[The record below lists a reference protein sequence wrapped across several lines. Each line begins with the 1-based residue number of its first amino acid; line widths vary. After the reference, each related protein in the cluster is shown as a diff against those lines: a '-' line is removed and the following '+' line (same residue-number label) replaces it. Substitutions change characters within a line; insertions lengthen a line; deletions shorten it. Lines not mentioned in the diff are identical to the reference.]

1 MGKRRYLYAHPPLVM
16 SLTII
21 CALVFI
27 LQGIARSEELK
38 NKSIIMTLPELIG
51 MAIAKS
57 PEIGEI
63 QSEIGVARMDL
74 EQVKAAYFPQL
85 ESTALVGPVRDAQ
98 EPEVINGRITD
109 PSPSLSASS
118 IGIFGKLDMTMTQ
131 PLYTFGKLSHRKEAA
146 DRGVRAKKFQLE
158 EKNAQIALRVKKLY
172 YALVLARAGMEA
184 ANEAEGFFEEAGR
197 KIHRLLE
204 ISSPNAKESDIY
216 LIDAYQ
222 ADTIRSKAEA
232 EKGAKVAYFALKSMI
247 GLPPGVGFDPAD
259 KTLSMKKEGITGVE
273 NYIQEAKDKRPE
285 FKQLAE
291 ALAAQKSRVEAAASD
306 RYPSLFVALQASLA
320 GAPGRDTFRNP
331 YIRDD
336 FNHTD
341 AGVVAGLK
349 WNFDFG
355 IGKAKIDKM
364 KAEYDKLL
372 YTRAS
377 AEMNI
382 PIQVSNIYEENLE
395 WQQAANSY
403 QRAAVASRKWILTSM
418 ADFGM
423 GVGTAE
429 EMLKA
434 IEKYGYNQGKYLEA
448 LFHYSLS
455 LAELEYA
462 VGMKAW

>member
-1 MGKRRYLYAHPPLVM
+1 MGKLRFLSAHPPFFV
-16 SLTII
+16 SLMITWS
-21 CALVFI
+21 LVFI
-27 LQGIARSEELK
+27 LQGIAWSEELK
-38 NKSIIMTLPELIG
+38 KESTIMTLPELIG

-63 QSEIGVARMDL
+63 QSEIGEAKSDL
-74 EQVKAAYFPQL
+74 EQAKAAYFPQL
-85 ESTALVGPVRDAQ
+85 ETKALFGPVRDAK
-98 EPEVINGRITD
+98 EPEVINGKITD

-118 IGIFGKLDMTMTQ
+118 IGIFGSLDLTMMQ
-131 PLYTFGKLSHRKEAA
+131 PVYTFGKLSNRKEAA
-146 DRGVRAKKFQLE
+146 SRGLRAKEFQLE

-172 YALVLARAGMEA
+172 YALVLARAGVEA
-184 ANEAEGFFEEAGR
+184 ANEAGAFFEDARR
-197 KIHRLLE
+197 KISRLLE
-204 ISSPNAKESDIY
+204 ISSPNARESDMY

-232 EKGAKVAYFALKSMI
+232 EKGAKVAYFALKAMI
-247 GLPPGVGFDPAD
+247 GLPAGVAFDPAD
-259 KTLSMKKEGITGVE
+259 KTLTMKNEGLADLE
-273 NYIQEAKDKRPE
+273 NYIQNAKDKRPE

-291 ALAAQKSRVEAAASD
+291 ALAAQKSQVEAATSD
-306 RYPSLFVALQASLA
+306 RYPSFFVALQASLA
-320 GAPGRDTFRNP
+320 GAPGRDTLRNP

-355 IGKAKIDKM
+355 IGRAKVDKM
-364 KAEYDKLL
+364 MAAYDKLR
-372 YTRAS
+372 YTTAS
-377 AEMNI
+377 AQMNI
-382 PIQVSNIYEENLE
+382 SIQVSSIYEEHIE
-395 WQQAANSY
+395 WQQAVISY
-403 QRAAVASRKWILTSM
+403 QRAADASRKWVVSSI

-434 IEKYGYNQGKYLEA
+434 IEKYGHNQGKYLEA
-448 LFHYSLS
+448 LFHYNLS

>member
-1 MGKRRYLYAHPPLVM
+1 MGKLRFLSAHPLWVM
-16 SLTII
+16 FLMITWG
-21 CALVFI
+21 LVFI
-27 LQGIARSEELK
+27 LQGIAWSEELK
-38 NKSIIMTLPELIG
+38 KERIIMTLPELIG

-63 QSEIGVARMDL
+63 QSEIGMARSDL

-85 ESTALVGPVRDAQ
+85 ESTALVGPVRDAK
-98 EPEVINGRITD
+98 EPEILNGRITD

-118 IGIFGKLDMTMTQ
+118 IGIFGRLDVTMTQ
-131 PLYTFGKLSHRKEAA
+131 PLYTFGKLSNRKEAA
-146 DRGVRAKKFQLE
+146 DKGVRAKEFQLE

-172 YALVLARAGMEA
+172 YALVLARAGVEA
-184 ANEAEGFFEEAGR
+184 ANEAGGFFEEAGR
-197 KIHRLLE
+197 SIHRLLE
-204 ISSPNAKESDIY
+204 ISSPNAKEGDIY

-222 ADTIRSKAEA
+222 ADTIRSKAES
-232 EKGAKVAYFALKSMI
+232 EKGAKVAYFTLKSMI
-247 GLPPGVGFDPAD
+247 GLPPGVGFDTAD
-259 KTLSMKKEGITGVE
+259 KTLSMKREDLADVE
-273 NYIQEAKDKRPE
+273 SYIQEAKDKRPE

-291 ALAAQKSRVEAAASD
+291 ALAAQKSKVEAAASD
-306 RYPSLFVALQASLA
+306 RYPSFFVALQASLA
-320 GAPGRDTFRNP
+320 GAPGRDSLHNP

-355 IGKAKIDKM
+355 IGRAKIDKM
-364 KAEYDKLL
+364 MAEYNKLL

-377 AEMNI
+377 AEMNTI
-382 PIQVSNIYEENLE
+382 IQVSNIYEEQLE
-395 WQQAANSY
+395 WQQAVNSY
-403 QRAAVASRKWILTSM
+403 QRAANASRKWVFTAM

-434 IEKYGYNQGKYLEA
+434 IERYGHNQGKYIEA
-448 LFHYSLS
+448 LFHYNLS

>member
-1 MGKRRYLYAHPPLVM
+1 MGKLRFLSAHPLWVVFLM
-16 SLTII
+16 ITWG
-21 CALVFI
+21 LVFI
-27 LQGIARSEELK
+27 LQGIAWSEELK
-38 NKSIIMTLPELIG
+38 KESTIMTLPELIG

-63 QSEIGVARMDL
+63 QSEIDAARSDL
-74 EQVKAAYFPQL
+74 EQAKAAYFPQL
-85 ESTALVGPVRDAQ
+85 ESTALIGPVRDAK
-98 EPEVINGRITD
+98 EPEIINERITD

-118 IGIFGKLDMTMTQ
+118 IGIFGSLDLTMTQ

-146 DRGVRAKKFQLE
+146 NRGVRAKEFQLE
-158 EKNAQIALRVKKLY
+158 EKNAQIALQVTKLY
-172 YALVLARAGMEA
+172 YALVLTRAGVEA
-184 ANEAEGFFEEAGR
+184 ANEAGGFFEEAR
-197 KIHRLLE
+197 QRIHRLLE
-204 ISSPNAKESDIY
+204 ISSPNAKEGDIY
-216 LIDAYQ
+216 LIDVYQ

-247 GLPPGVGFDPAD
+247 GLPAGMGFDPAD
-259 KTLSMKKEGITGVE
+259 KTLAMKREGLADVE
-273 NYIQEAKDKRPE
+273 NYIKKAKDKRPE

-291 ALAAQKSRVEAAASD
+291 ALAAQKSKVEAAASD
-306 RYPSLFVALQASLA
+306 RYPSFFVALQASLA
-320 GAPGRDTFRNP
+320 AAPGRDTLHNP

-349 WNFDFG
+349 WNLDFG

-364 KAEYDKLL
+364 MAEYDKLL
-372 YTRAS
+372 HTTAS

-382 PIQVSNIYEENLE
+382 GIQVSNIYEEYIE
-395 WQQAANSY
+395 WQQAVSSY
-403 QRAAVASRKWILTSM
+403 QRAADASRKWVVTAM

-429 EMLKA
+429 DMLKA
-434 IEKYGYNQGKYLEA
+434 IEKYGHNQGKYIEA
-448 LFHYSLS
+448 LFHCNLC